1 MTTSATNAF
10 EDAEIAREELRSM
23 AAVIMYSASGIDLD
37 AASSGTPE
45 AISACRVA
53 DALISLG
60 YSRQSPASTTA
71 ADLPVIHDQLRYVLE
86 EVDGHFSREKEFEA
100 YWDKL
105 LCEVD
110 PYRVAA
116 PEGDGGNE

>member
-1 MTTSATNAF
+1 VKSVTDAF
-10 EDAEIAREELRSM
+10 EDAEIAREEARSM

-71 ADLPVIHDQLRYVLE
+71 ADAPDDVESIREDVMIALTKAGYDLSGTDHSQPNEI
-86 EVDGHFSREKEFEA
+86 EVGGDDVEFRLTITE
-100 YWDKL
+100 L
-105 LCEVD
+105 
-110 PYRVAA
+110 
-116 PEGDGGNE
+116 